1 MSEVHD
7 GERRSGDGNAMVVLL
22 VHGFGGWS
30 REEMGGKFFYWGA
43 QKDLA
48 SELMEADGS
57 LCVLT
62 ASVGPFSSVW
72 DRAVELFYQIKGGR
86 VDYGRAH
93 SHAHKHE
100 RYGRTFPGLYP
111 EWSEERP
118 IHLLGHSMGGL
129 TARALVQ
136 LLSQHGRDR
145 EEEDVFGDLEYS
157 DAINERWVRT
167 VTTVA
172 CPHDG
177 TPLLSVVKDLDL
189 MDLIFQGTSIMAGAA
204 GRRRKPEDPQLFDF
218 KLDQVV
224 CKSMAALPC

>member
-1 MSEVHD
+1 
-7 GERRSGDGNAMVVLL
+7 MVVVL

-30 REEMGGKFFYWGA
+30 REEMRGKFFYWGA

-48 SELMEADGS
+48 SELMDADGS
-57 LCVLT
+57 LRVLT

-93 SHAHKHE
+93 SQAHKHE

-145 EEEDVFGDLEYS
+145 EEEDVFGELEYS
-157 DAINERWVRT
+157 DAISDRWVRT

-218 KLDQVV
+218 KLDQWG
-224 CKSMAALPC
+224 